1 MNHPYLPNTTAD
13 REAMLAAIGVKSF
26 DELVD
31 YIPSQHLKPPL
42 NIPSAMSEMDLT
54 RQLKQMSG
62 RNATTNTHAC
72 FLGAGAANHY
82 IPPVI
87 GSLISRGEFLTS
99 YTPYQPEVA
108 QGTLQAG
115 FEFQTMLCDLFNM
128 EVANLGMYDGVTAFA
143 EAALMACRLTKRKK
157 VAVLNTVDKRMLE
170 VTSAYTKWQDVEI
183 VVVSPTDPKLDSDTA
198 ALAIQSPNF
207 FGSIEDVQNL
217 SRQIHDAGGLS
228 IVHTHPLAVGL
239 FKSPG
244 ELGAD
249 IITAEGQP
257 LGVPLSYG
265 GAYIGLFM
273 CRQAH
278 VRQMPGRIAG
288 FTRDRNG
295 KAGYVLTLQTREQH
309 IRRARATSN
318 ICTSTQLVALMVT
331 IYLSLMGS
339 ANLRRVAEICYH
351 NAHYAAQAIAALP
364 GYELITARPFFNEF
378 AVRCPRPPAQINAE
392 LLRDDIIG
400 GLDISDRLDNGML
413 FYLSE
418 LNTREQIDAL
428 VRALGQGS

>member
-198 ALAIQSPNF
+198 ALAIQSPT
-207 FGSIEDVQNL
+207 SLEAL
-217 SRQIHDAGGLS
+217 K
-228 IVHTHPLAVGL
+228 T
-239 FKSPG
+239 FKTCRVRYTTPADCRSFIPTPWRSASSSPRANSVPTSS
-244 ELGAD
+244 LPKDNRWAYPYP
-249 IITAEGQP
+249 TAE
-257 LGVPLSYG
+257 
-265 GAYIGLFM
+265 
-273 CRQAH
+273 R
-278 VRQMPGRIAG
+278 
-288 FTRDRNG
+288 
-295 KAGYVLTLQTREQH
+295 TLD
-309 IRRARATSN
+309 
-318 ICTSTQLVALMVT
+318 
-331 IYLSLMGS
+331 SLC
-339 ANLRRVAEICYH
+339 A
-351 NAHYAAQAIAALP
+351 
-364 GYELITARPFFNEF
+364 ARPTS
-378 AVRCPRPPAQINAE
+378 AKCPAGSPASHATATAKPA
-392 LLRDDIIG
+392 
-400 GLDISDRLDNGML
+400 M
-413 FYLSE
+413 F
-418 LNTREQIDAL
+418 
-428 VRALGQGS
+428 